1 MKKWFKLILLSVGGV
16 FILDSSSAQVTP
28 TALGLLF
35 SQTNYGG
42 TARVRSL
49 GEANTALG
57 GDLSS
62 ITSNPAGLG
71 FYNRSEVSLTPLAG
85 FNSTSATYLDVTTN
99 TSSSVFGLA
108 NIGVALNSKRPDNIP
123 GSWKGGTFGFSYNR
137 LNDFSNK
144 VVYNGTNIDNDYL
157 DFVLDFANSNEAQ
170 PGDYYLVDL
179 PYATYLINDYS
190 VDSNGD
196 TTFNVWD
203 TFVEYAS
210 PDTPVDQ
217 QEIIETS
224 GSINKWGISYGGNI
238 SDRFYFGFGLGV
250 MSLRYENVKTYSE
263 VRYPESIL
271 NNYTLFEKQNI
282 NGTGVNGNFGI
293 VVRPINK
300 LTIGISYVTPTSY
313 TITDKYETSMRSI
326 WNESSLI
333 YYGDDP
339 GFTGDQTSQQIPD
352 DWNYSLV
359 TPMRLNTGLA
369 FFFNKNGFITADV
382 EWVDYRNI
390 KLRFDQ
396 GGLDDEAA
404 EIKEKYRSVINYR
417 MGGEFRAGDF
427 RFRVGYNYLSNPL
440 KDTEELNKAKSTY
453 SGGFGYRKKKFF
465 IDMAVLYTTYESLR
479 IPYVIYEDQGIGPTP
494 IAEIKNNSTRLVITG
509 GFFF

>member
-1 MKKWFKLILLSVGGV
+1 MKKWFRLILLSVGGV

-42 TARVRSL
+42 TARVRSI

-71 FYNRSEVSLTPLAG
+71 FYNRSEVSITPLAG

-99 TSSSVFGLA
+99 TSSSAFGLA

-144 VVYNGTNIDNDYL
+144 VIYKGTNIDNDYL
-157 DFVLDFANSNEAQ
+157 DFVLDFGNSNEAQ

-179 PYATYLINDYS
+179 PYASYLINDFS
-190 VDSNGD
+190 VDSSGD

-224 GSINKWGISYGGNI
+224 GSVNKWGISYGGNV

-250 MSLRYENVKTYSE
+250 MSLKYENVKTYSE

-300 LTIGISYVTPTSY
+300 LTIGVSYVTPTSY
-313 TITDKYETSMRSI
+313 TITDKYETSMHSI

>member
-1 MKKWFKLILLSVGGV
+1 MKKWFRLILLSVGGV

-71 FYNRSEVSLTPLAG
+71 FYNRSEVSITPLAG

-99 TSSSVFGLA
+99 TSSSAFGLA

-313 TITDKYETSMRSI
+313 TITDKYETSMHSI

>member
-1 MKKWFKLILLSVGGV
+1 MKKWFRLILLSVGGV

-42 TARVRSL
+42 TARVRSI

-71 FYNRSEVSLTPLAG
+71 FYNRSEVSITPLAG

-99 TSSSVFGLA
+99 TSSSAFGLA

-144 VVYNGTNIDNDYL
+144 VIYKGTNIDNDYL
-157 DFVLDFANSNEAQ
+157 DFVLDFGNSNEAQ

-179 PYATYLINDYS
+179 PYASYLINDFS
-190 VDSNGD
+190 VDSSGD

-224 GSINKWGISYGGNI
+224 GSVNKWGISYGGNV

-250 MSLRYENVKTYSE
+250 MSLKYENVKTYSE

-300 LTIGISYVTPTSY
+300 LTIGVSYVTPTSY
-313 TITDKYETSMRSI
+313 TITDKYETSMHSI

-494 IAEIKNNSTRLVITG
+494 IADIKNNSTRLVITG